1 MGKRFLFRFFKDH
14 WPAYAV
20 GFVFM
25 FLASWIQTL
34 FPRILGDIVDVLEHA
49 GFAPASVHRQIFF
62 LLLVA
67 AGTFGTTYV
76 WRNLVIGNARRLE
89 CDLRETLFEHF
100 QVLSPEFYNRRKTG
114 DLIAYAINDINA
126 IRQTF
131 GPATS
136 QTLNG
141 LSVILLSVVAMT
153 RVMDGWTTLLV
164 LVPVPF
170 ILVFMLWIGR
180 LVKKRFKKV
189 QKNFATISDRVNENI
204 SGIRVIKAYV
214 QEDHEV
220 RKFEKLNERM
230 VESNLAMVRVSAF
243 LSPTIE
249 VCFTLSFVLNLVL
262 GGGKVLAGE
271 ISLGD
276 FVAFNGYLAL
286 LLKPVISIGKVI
298 SVVQRG
304 LASLAR
310 LDEILDVPAGI
321 VDGGPV
327 SDFPAQAD
335 LELRDLSFT
344 YPGAD
349 REALSHIDLSVP
361 AGRTLGILGRTGSGK
376 TTLVQLLMKTYNV
389 DDGRILLGGTDLND
403 FTLAALRSGFGLVP
417 QDGFLFSATVSENI
431 RFFQDAYTP
440 EQVSEAARN
449 ACILESL
456 LDLPDGLDTVL
467 GERGVNLSGGQKQRI
482 SLARALVRDPQVL
495 ILDDALSAVDTVTET
510 AILANL
516 RRVRSGRT
524 TLIVAHRISA
534 VMEADEIVVLDGG
547 CIAERG
553 THAEL
558 LAKGGLYRGIFD
570 LQSR

>member
-1 MGKRFLFRFFKDH
+1 MGKKFLLRFLKGR
-14 WPAYAV
+14 WPSYSV
-20 GFVFM
+20 GFLFM

-34 FPRILGDIVDVLEHA
+34 FPRILGNVVDILEQN
-49 GFAPASVHRQIFF
+49 GFEPSSVYKQIGA

-67 AGTFGTTYV
+67 AGTFATTYV

-89 CDLRETLFEHF
+89 CDLRENLFEHF
-100 QVLSPEFYNRRKTG
+100 QVLSPEFYTRRKTG

-136 QTLNG
+136 QTING
-141 LSVILLSVVAMT
+141 ISVILISVIAMS
-153 RVMDGWTTLLV
+153 RVMDWRTTVLV
-164 LVPVPF
+164 LVPIPF
-170 ILVFMLWIGR
+170 IVVFMLWIGR

-189 QKNFATISDRVNENI
+189 QKNFASISDRVNENI

-230 VESNLAMVRVSAF
+230 VESNLSMVRVSAF
-243 LSPTIE
+243 LSPVIE
-249 VCFTLSFVLNLVL
+249 ICFTISFVLNLVL
-262 GGGKVLAGE
+262 GGRKVLTGE

-276 FVAFNGYLAL
+276 FIAFNGYLAL

-298 SVVQRG
+298 SIVQRG

-327 SDFPAQAD
+327 DVFPTNAD
-335 LELRDLSFT
+335 LHIRDLSFT

-349 REALSHIDLSVP
+349 RESLSHIDLNVP

-376 TTLVQLLMKTYNV
+376 STLVQLLLKMYEV
-389 DDGRILLGGTDLND
+389 GDGKICIGGTDLND
-403 FTLAALRSGFGLVP
+403 FTLAALRSGLGLVP
-417 QDGFLFSATVSENI
+417 QDNFLFSATVSENI
-431 RFFQDAYTP
+431 RFFSDAYTS
-440 EQVSEAARN
+440 EQVEEAARN
-449 ACILESL
+449 SCIHDSL
-456 LDLPDGLDTVL
+456 MDLPDGFDTVL

-482 SLARALVRDPQVL
+482 SLARALIRDPEVL
-495 ILDDALSAVDTVTET
+495 VLDDALSAVDTVTET

-524 TLIVAHRISA
+524 TWIVAHRISA

-558 LAKGGLYRGIFD
+558 LAKGGLYREIHD
-570 LQSR
+570 LQHQ